1 MAISSLESAKW
12 ACGSAETY
20 SGNSRTSSEMS
31 DIERLSEIKCPTL
44 VIAGENDRIRSLDE
58 ARELNDRIPNSTLR
72 IVPQSGHMIPMEQ
85 PSELAEIVGSWLH
98 KTIANKA
105 RGDMA

>member
-1 MAISSLESAKW
+1 
-12 ACGSAETY
+12 
-20 SGNSRTSSEMS
+20 MS